1 MYTGRVGS
9 NAGWKGLDPMS
20 VVQISRPLETSLQ
33 HFTTRAPW
41 WRSLAL
47 GVLLLASLAC
57 TLWLMSR
64 SPLDAVTI
72 DVNNPTLVASIFA
85 PYSLSFLPYV
95 LACALVLMTRA
106 ARGKWRWLELGLILG
121 GAVILRGL
129 LVPLPP
135 NLSRDSWR
143 YVWDA
148 RVFLHGYSPYVY
160 TPGNSALQPL
170 WNVIFANSRYRNVPT
185 IYPPGAQYIYILSY
199 LLAPDN
205 LYVLKGIF
213 VLCDL
218 ASCAVLT
225 LLLARK
231 GLDPARVILY
241 AWCPISIIE
250 YALQGHMDT
259 LPIIFT
265 LLAVLTARDT
275 SWRGRGL
282 TGFLIGMATL
292 SKLYPIL
299 MLVPVVR
306 LRAWRR
312 DWLLLLV
319 CLLTIIV
326 GYIPFYIQG
335 HGQIFGFFSI
345 YANEQG
351 ANAGFIQL
359 LIAWFGT
366 NHHLPL
372 STIITQEHLVAF
384 LLIVSFSL
392 VIFILRQYEQI
403 SLEASILLLFG
414 LVLAVSSHIFSWY
427 MPTLFPWIVLS
438 FPARDMRLAWPLLVA
453 RWFSLLALWG
463 FACVTVIG
471 YTPIEQSVYNL
482 ATYDPLLIALLL
494 TALLAMG
501 YMLYSLWQKGT
512 FFAKRST

>member
-1 MYTGRVGS
+1 
-9 NAGWKGLDPMS
+9 MS
-20 VVQISRPLETSLQ
+20 VVQISRPVEAPPQ

-41 WRSLAL
+41 WRALAL
-47 GVLLLASLAC
+47 GVLLLSSLAIS
-57 TLWLMSR
+57 LWLVSR
-64 SPLDAVTI
+64 SPLDAVKI
-72 DVNNPTLVASIFA
+72 DVNNHALVMSIFV
-85 PYSLSFLPYV
+85 PYSLSFFPYI
-95 LACALVLMTRA
+95 LACALVLVTRP

-121 GAVILRGL
+121 GAMVLRGML
-129 LVPLPP
+129 LPLPP

-160 TPGNSALQPL
+160 SPGNAALQPL
-170 WNVIFANSRYRNVPT
+170 WNFIFANSRYRNVPT
-185 IYPPGAQYIYILSY
+185 IYPPGAQYFYILSY
-199 LLAPDN
+199 LIAPNN

-218 ASCAVLT
+218 ASCAALT

-231 GLDPARVILY
+231 GLDPARVIFY
-241 AWCPISIIE
+241 AWCPISVVE
-250 YALQGHMDT
+250 YALQGHMDV
-259 LPIIFT
+259 LPILFVM
-265 LLAVLTARDT
+265 LAVLTARDT

-292 SKLYPIL
+292 SKIYPIL

-312 DWLLLLV
+312 DWLLVLV
-319 CLLTIIV
+319 CFLTIIV

-335 HGQIFGFFSI
+335 RGQIFGFFSI

-359 LIAWFGT
+359 AIAWLGT

-372 STIITQEHLVAF
+372 STILMQEHLVAF
-384 LLIVSFSL
+384 LLVIGFSL
-392 VIFILRQYEQI
+392 VIFLLRQRERI

-414 LVLAVSSHIFSWY
+414 AVLAVSSHIFGWY
-427 MPTLFPWIVLS
+427 LPMLLPWIALLL
-438 FPARDMRLAWPLLVA
+438 PTRGMNLARPLLLA
-453 RWFSLLALWG
+453 RWLSL
-463 FACVTVIG
+463 FAPWAFTCISLIG
-471 YTPIEQSVYNL
+471 YAQIDQSVYNL
-482 ATYDPLLIALLL
+482 ATYDLLVIELLL
-494 TALLAMG
+494 TVLVASG
-501 YMLYSLWQKGT
+501 YVLYSSRQKGT